1 MLGQKVGHL
10 GFMRTS
16 RETTDLKHSLNL
28 EPYFLSGSHE
38 IGFDYVVTLRMINV
52 LSLNILANEIVQP
65 VHEFC
70 ECNQDRTSTVSL
82 IITSGNL
89 FLLIC

>member
-1 MLGQKVGHL
+1 MLGQKVGHP

-38 IGFDYVVTLRMINV
+38 IGFDYIVRLRMINV
-52 LSLNILANEIVQP
+52 LSLNISANEMVKP
-65 VHEFC
+65 LHEFHG
-70 ECNQDRTSTVSL
+70 CNQDRTSTMSL
-82 IITSGNL
+82 TITSANL
-89 FLLIC
+89 FLLIY